1 MTQQHHSTAKPTIVL
16 AFSGG
21 LDTSY
26 CLHALKQLGHPVVT
40 VFVSSQG
47 KAHPEVQSIEARA
60 HELGADQHIT
70 IDASAEIWTSFVIPL
85 VWSHARMRN
94 EYPMLCSDRY
104 LIVKK
109 CLQVCDKLGT
119 RHFAHGCTGMGND
132 QLRFDQTVNS
142 LGDYQIHAPIRT
154 LQSQVSQVREHEID
168 ALKAAGHSVAEEHQ
182 QYSINENMLGVTLSG
197 QEIDTFE
204 QPGPD
209 TWHWARPRAEW
220 PEDPLSLTIQFEHGI
235 AIGLNGKT
243 MTGPDILSALNETM
257 GAYGVGRH
265 IYTGDVSIGLKGRI
279 VFECPGVDALLVAH
293 QALEDAVNSKFQN
306 QFRNLIADRW
316 ADLVYQGFFYDP
328 HKDDLEAY
336 LQSSQQF
343 VNGAVTL
350 TTHGGVVH
358 ATDIDSK
365 WILHNESATYAQS
378 CDWTSSEAEGFIKL
392 VGQSST
398 LASRVRQ
405 KGGVQS

>member
-1 MTQQHHSTAKPTIVL
+1 VGLVL
-16 AFSGG
+16 R
-21 LDTSY
+21 
-26 CLHALKQLGHPVVT
+26 GHPRTNTFVKEDVLGVERFEFRVFRSAGFLRDKVVGT
-40 VFVSSQG
+40 EVQG
-47 KAHPEVQSIEARA
+47 QTDNADSTHPESGNRNKEHEEVQPTLVGESDTENLRPETVCC
-60 HELGADQHIT
+60 HHGVGFFFLGGRKRLKGVGALT
-70 IDASAEIWTSFVIPL
+70 IFKQSVL
-85 VWSHARMRN
+85 NRR
-94 EYPMLCSDRY
+94 
-104 LIVKK
+104 
-109 CLQVCDKLGT
+109 
-119 RHFAHGCTGMGND
+119 
-132 QLRFDQTVNS
+132 TVN
-142 LGDYQIHAPIRT
+142 RT
-154 LQSQVSQVREHEID
+154 EQRATENTRNAHHVEGVEGPVVEALQEQQAEID